1 MGKYQIIKEL
11 IIKFFAACIS
21 LICIIFVVENMIS
34 MFPLFQS
41 MKMTESEI
49 WNCIHQTR
57 LGTLYNSMIVTD
69 DTPIIKM
76 VEQGLFS
83 FFKNIQWFVIVFLCF
98 VLVLFLLRFLNLD
111 DDFVKKY
118 LNIHRWIIL
127 IYISKYLF
135 MVLGM
140 AIFFRDSIRS
150 VSIGLVF
157 DTTISMVFDLLLI
170 FFLSLFIIKFVLN
183 ISSDMKE
190 IKSLVHKI

>member
-1 MGKYQIIKEL
+1 
-11 IIKFFAACIS
+11 
-21 LICIIFVVENMIS
+21 
-34 MFPLFQS
+34 
-41 MKMTESEI
+41 
-49 WNCIHQTR
+49 
-57 LGTLYNSMIVTD
+57 MIVTD